1 MPDYELELQSLFM
14 DTIGG
19 LKTSMKNTMKGNG
32 LTLSPL
38 YFMILKQIHETENC
52 TANYL
57 ADTTGRD
64 KGQVTRLVQE
74 VMNQELVIKCP
85 NPNDKRS
92 QFLLLTDKGLNLYH
106 QLAAA
111 DLAILKGMRANVSD
125 DELQIFLKIGT
136 KMLNNLDAINS
147 PK

>member
-125 DELQIFLKIGT
+125 DELQIFLKIGA